1 MFSRFWYF
9 LVAAVAGAGIA
20 VAFMAQDQI
29 NRATEAR
36 TMDQLR
42 RDRTEIELWLRY
54 DARARLDDVAP
65 MAAHSDVRSALRRAS
80 ARRDR
85 SEVDAELRAGLAER
99 LAELNQQLQEG
110 AAQLLFAVDK
120 EGEIIAQLGGTA
132 PPVGAGLGAFPVVE
146 RALRGYVGDDVW
158 VYNDGVYRI
167 AARPVI
173 DQGQYVGAIV
183 HGTEVSSTLAQRLA
197 SRIPGATLAFFMRD
211 RVIASHTPAVEGA
224 PAQPAVEAALASA
237 LEDPA
242 LAEGEATDPMAFGEE
257 DTASGYGTFSFVHG
271 SAS

>member
-85 SEVDAELRAGLAER
+85 
-99 LAELNQQLQEG
+99 
-110 AAQLLFAVDK
+110 
-120 EGEIIAQLGGTA
+120 
-132 PPVGAGLGAFPVVE
+132 
-146 RALRGYVGDDVW
+146 
-158 VYNDGVYRI
+158 
-167 AARPVI
+167 
-173 DQGQYVGAIV
+173 
-183 HGTEVSSTLAQRLA
+183 
-197 SRIPGATLAFFMRD
+197 
-211 RVIASHTPAVEGA
+211 
-224 PAQPAVEAALASA
+224 
-237 LEDPA
+237 
-242 LAEGEATDPMAFGEE
+242 
-257 DTASGYGTFSFVHG
+257 
-271 SAS
+271 